1 MRPVSAAWVTS
12 PAPAPGGAQGPGRQ
26 AAQAGRG
33 RAARAAARDPR
44 WRAEGARDRARAA
57 LRAARAGG
65 LSRPR
70 AHRGRG
76 SGVPDRGPGGGRL
89 YRDPAPR
96 YHDPAGPLATL
107 AAQAR
112 AFAAAAKAANTV
124 RAYAADWNDFRAWCE
139 ARQLAA
145 ISAAP
150 ETVALYLTDRAATLK
165 TSSLA
170 RRLTT
175 ISRSHEAAGHP
186 SPATMHH
193 AVVSEVWRA
202 SAAPRAPPEER
213 KKQTGR
219 QKEASDL
226 RTARTYCVFGYRDI
240 LERRKAAGLEWV
252 VRGRGV
258 EFVHADTGHPLFR
271 DEDLIIGRVTP
282 GDAIASGESPGL
294 TAGEAPDAT
303 ASDPPAITAG
313 PVGRDTGKASEET
326 SSSVAAV
333 LRVLSRFG
341 VADDDVAAKL
351 ISACRAHAVD
361 CTPEEIVHFIERK
374 GSLTKE
380 SHNSRIHRPI
390 GFLLTA
396 VPKCFVS
403 ITR

>member
-1 MRPVSAAWVTS
+1 M
-12 PAPAPGGAQGPGRQ
+12 
-26 AAQAGRG
+26 
-33 RAARAAARDPR
+33 
-44 WRAEGARDRARAA
+44 
-57 LRAARAGG
+57 
-65 LSRPR
+65 
-70 AHRGRG
+70 
-76 SGVPDRGPGGGRL
+76 
-89 YRDPAPR
+89 
-96 YHDPAGPLATL
+96 
-107 AAQAR
+107 
-112 AFAAAAKAANTV
+112 
-124 RAYAADWNDFRAWCE
+124 
-139 ARQLAA
+139 
-145 ISAAP
+145 II
-150 ETVALYLTDRAATLK
+150 
-165 TSSLA
+165 
-170 RRLTT
+170 RRLVQK
-175 ISRSHEAAGHP
+175 RSIEI
-186 SPATMHH
+186 
-193 AVVSEVWRA
+193 
-202 SAAPRAPPEER
+202 
-213 KKQTGR
+213 R

-282 GDAIASGESPGL
+282 GDAIASGEPPGL
-294 TAGEAPDAT
+294 TAGESPDAT

-313 PVGRDTGKASEET
+313 PVERDTGKASEET

-361 CTPEEIVHFIERK
+361 CTPQEIVHFIERK

-396 VPKCFVS
+396 VPKCFVGEAFRLYREECRRAS
-403 ITR
+403 EDAERLARQQQAELEQWTREQEAVLADPNAPEEEKRFARELLGLP